1 MSGASVADTAL
12 TDPQLRRSI
21 AATLLPGFVGTTLPE
36 WLAQRLREGLG
47 GVCLFGQNI
56 ASAPQLRALT
66 DAIYAA
72 NPDAIVAIDE
82 EGGDVT
88 RLYYESGSPYPGNA
102 ILGRLG
108 DPGYTE
114 SVARRV
120 GEELRGAGVNLD
132 FAPDIDINSNPD
144 NPVIGVRSFG
154 SSPEVVAEHGAAWT
168 RGLQSAGVAVAAKHF
183 PGHGDTGTD
192 SHLELPVV
200 DLSAAQLREREL
212 VPFRAVIAA
221 GARAVMTSHILLPQL
236 DAVLPATLSPAIIEG
251 MLRGELGFEGVVVSD
266 ALDMHGASGDRGIP
280 EAAVL
285 ALAAGCDL
293 LCIGTENTDAELAA
307 IEAAIAAALAAG
319 RLAPSRLATA
329 ASRVRTLARGLASSA
344 PVPATVESTI
354 SARSHGAAR
363 AVSAD
368 STVGGSGIEAEDVAA
383 AQRAFDVSAYAEEW
397 VLRHGGGRYSVVRI
411 DTVANIAVGTA
422 PWGPFSA
429 IEADPTTPAVAAF
442 TANPA
447 VLFTEGDH
455 PDLVLA
461 AQSPVLVIGK
471 DNHRHAF
478 ARAAIDRLRA
488 ERQEVL
494 VVDMGWPSD
503 DRAYADIATFGASRL
518 VGKALLAF
526 LGDRRGLGLGLADG
540 PGHGS

>member
-1 MSGASVADTAL
+1 MSGTSVADSTVA
-12 TDPQLRRSI
+12 DRELRRSI
-21 AATLLPGFVGTTLPE
+21 AATLLPGFLGTTLPE
-36 WLAQRLREGLG
+36 WLEARLRDGLG

-56 ASAPQLRALT
+56 VSAEQLRALT

-72 NPDAIVAIDE
+72 NPDAVVAIDE

-88 RLYYESGSPYPGNA
+88 RLYYGSGSPYPGNA

-108 DPGYTE
+108 DPEYTE
-114 SVARRV
+114 RVAHRV
-120 GEELRGAGVNLD
+120 GQELRRAGVNLD

-183 PGHGDTGTD
+183 PGHGDTGAD

-200 DLSAAQLREREL
+200 DLSAEQLREREL
-212 VPFRAVIAA
+212 VPFRAVVAA

-236 DAVLPATLSPAIIEG
+236 DADLPATLSPAIVEG
-251 MLRGELGFEGVVVSD
+251 MLRGELGFDGVVVSD
-266 ALDMHGASGDRGIP
+266 ALDMHGASGERGIP

-293 LCIGTENTDAELAA
+293 LCIGTENTDEQLATIERTIAE
-307 IEAAIAAALAAG
+307 AIASG
-319 RLAPSRLATA
+319 RLTPARVTAAAARVHSLTHTSPAPSTPSLPSLPSTP
-329 ASRVRTLARGLASSA
+329 SPTIDSSESA
-344 PVPATVESTI
+344 PDTPSGAGLFEEAMLWAGDVQVVE
-354 SARSHGAAR
+354 
-363 AVSAD
+363 
-368 STVGGSGIEAEDVAA
+368 
-383 AQRAFDVSAYAEEW
+383 RAFDVSGYARAW
-397 VLRHGGGRYSVVRI
+397 VDEHGDGRYSVVRI

-429 IEADPTTPAVAAF
+429 VEAEPATPWATAF
-442 TANPA
+442 SANPA
-447 VLFTEGDH
+447 VVFTEGDH

-488 ERQEVL
+488 ERERVL

-503 DRAYADIATFGASRL
+503 DRSYADIATFGASRL
-518 VGKALLAF
+518 VGRALLEL
-526 LGDRRGLGLGLADG
+526 LGRR
-540 PGHGS
+540 S

>member
-1 MSGASVADTAL
+1 MTGASVAATAL
-12 TDPQLRRSI
+12 TDPDLRRSI

-36 WLAQRLREGLG
+36 WLAERLRGGLG

-56 ASAPQLRALT
+56 ADAAQLRALT
-66 DAIYAA
+66 EAIYAA

-102 ILGRLG
+102 VLGRLG
-108 DPGYTE
+108 DPAYTE

-120 GEELRGAGVNLD
+120 GVELRRAGVNLD

-154 SSPEVVAEHGAAWT
+154 TSPEVVAEHGAAWT

-183 PGHGDTGTD
+183 PGHGDTAAD

-200 DLSAAQLREREL
+200 DLSAEQLREREL
-212 VPFRAVIAA
+212 VPFRAVVAA

-236 DAVLPATLSPAIIEG
+236 DAALPATLSPAIVQG
-251 MLRGELGFEGVVVSD
+251 MLRGDLGFDGVVVSD
-266 ALDMHGASGDRGIP
+266 ALDMHGASGTRGIP

-307 IEAAIAAALAAG
+307 IEDAIAAAVARG
-319 RLAPSRLATA
+319 RLAPSRVAEASGRVLALARSLAPA
-329 ASRVRTLARGLASSA
+329 ASTPTIESA
-344 PVPATVESTI
+344 KT
-354 SARSHGAAR
+354 ARSDGVSR
-363 AVSAD
+363 AIPAD
-368 STVGGSGIEAEDVAA
+368 SMIGEEDAA
-383 AQRAFDVSAYAEEW
+383 AVARAFDVSAYAAEW
-397 VLRHGGGRYSVVRI
+397 LAANTGRYSVVRI

-422 PWGPFSA
+422 PWGPFA
-429 IEADPTTPAVAAF
+429 EVEADPASPPARRFA
-442 TANPA
+442 ANPA
-447 VLFTEGDH
+447 VLFTQDDH

-488 ERQEVL
+488 ERERVL

-518 VGKALLAF
+518 VGRALLDL
-526 LGDRRGLGLGLADG
+526 LGAT
-540 PGHGS
+540 S

>member
-12 TDPQLRRSI
+12 TDPDLRRSI
-21 AATLLPGFVGTTLPE
+21 AATLLPGFVGTTLPG
-36 WLAQRLREGLG
+36 WLATRLRAGLG

-56 ASAPQLRALT
+56 SSAAQLRELT

-72 NPDAIVAIDE
+72 NPEAIVAIDE

-108 DPGYTE
+108 DAAYTE
-114 SVARRV
+114 DVARRV
-120 GEELRGAGVNLD
+120 GEELRRAGVNLD

-168 RGLQSAGVAVAAKHF
+168 RGLQAAGVAVAAKHF
-183 PGHGDTGTD
+183 PGHGDTAAD

-200 DLSAAQLREREL
+200 DVSAEQLRSREL
-212 VPFRAVIAA
+212 LPFRAVVAA

-236 DAVLPATLSPAIIEG
+236 DATLPATLSPAIIEG
-251 MLRGELGFEGVVVSD
+251 MLRGELGFDGVVVSD
-266 ALDMHGASGDRGIP
+266 ALDMHGASGTRGIP

-293 LCIGTENTDAELAA
+293 LCIGTENTDAQLAA
-307 IEAAIAAALAAG
+307 IEDAIAAAVAAG
-319 RLAPSRLATA
+319 RITPARLAA
-329 ASRVRTLARGLASSA
+329 AAARVRSLAESVAPTAESA
-344 PVPATVESTI
+344 KNAHDTPVK
-354 SARSHGAAR
+354 RSLF
-363 AVSAD
+363 AD
-368 STVGGSGIEAEDVAA
+368 SMEGGLRGEDVAA
-383 AQRAFDVSAYAEEW
+383 AERAFDVSAEAREW
-397 VLRHGGGRYSVVRI
+397 LAANDGRYSVVRI

-422 PWGPFSA
+422 PWGPFA
-429 IEADPTTPAVAAF
+429 EVEADPGTPWAREFA
-442 TANPA
+442 ANPE

-461 AQSPVLVIGK
+461 AQSPVLVVGK

-488 ERQEVL
+488 ERERVL

-503 DRAYADIATFGASRL
+503 DRSYADIATFGASRL
-518 VGKALLAF
+518 VGRALLRL
-526 LGDRRGLGLGLADG
+526 LGHD
-540 PGHGS
+540 S

>member
-12 TDPQLRRSI
+12 TDLDLRRSI

-36 WLAQRLREGLG
+36 WLAERLRQGLG

-56 ASAPQLRALT
+56 ASARQLRELT

-72 NPDAIVAIDE
+72 NPDAVVAIDE

-108 DPGYTE
+108 DVDYTE
-114 SVARRV
+114 RVARRV
-120 GEELRGAGVNLD
+120 GEELRRAGVNLD

-154 SSPEVVAEHGAAWT
+154 TSPEVVAEHGAAWT

-183 PGHGDTGTD
+183 PGHGDTGAD

-200 DLSAAQLREREL
+200 DLSAAQLRAREL
-212 VPFRAVIAA
+212 VPFRAVVAA

-236 DAVLPATLSPAIIEG
+236 DAGLPATLSPAIIGG
-251 MLRGELGFEGVVVSD
+251 MLRGELGFDGVVVSD
-266 ALDMHGASGDRGIP
+266 ALDMHGASGERGIP

-293 LCIGTENTDAELAA
+293 LCIGTENTDEQLTA
-307 IEAAIAAALAAG
+307 ISAAIAAAVADG
-319 RLAPSRLATA
+319 RLTPDRLANA
-329 ASRVRTLARGLASSA
+329 ATRVRALAHSLPDADADAAEHRKSAADTPHGTAETLFSA
-344 PVPATVESTI
+344 AVDAGDV
-354 SARSHGAAR
+354 R
-363 AVSAD
+363 AV
-368 STVGGSGIEAEDVAA
+368 E
-383 AQRAFDVSAYAEEW
+383 RAFDVSAYAAEW
-397 VLRHGGGRYSVVRI
+397 LRANTGSYSVVRI
-411 DTVANIAVGTA
+411 DTVANIAVGSA
-422 PWGPFSA
+422 PWGPFA
-429 IEADPTTPAVAAF
+429 EVEADPATPWAEEFAS
-442 TANPA
+442 NPA
-447 VLFTEGDH
+447 VLFTQNDH

-461 AQSPVLVIGK
+461 AQSPVLVVGK

-488 ERQEVL
+488 ERERVL

-503 DRAYADIATFGASRL
+503 DRAYADLATFGASRL
-518 VGKALLAF
+518 VGRALLEL
-526 LGDRRGLGLGLADG
+526 LGRKL
-540 PGHGS
+540 

>member
-1 MSGASVADTAL
+1 MSGASVAHTAV
-12 TDPQLRRSI
+12 TDPDLRRSI
-21 AATLLPGFVGTTLPE
+21 AATLLPGFVGTTLPA
-36 WLAQRLREGLG
+36 WLEERLRGGLG

-56 ASAPQLRALT
+56 ATAEQLRALT

-72 NPDAIVAIDE
+72 NPDAVIAIDE

-88 RLYYESGSPYPGNA
+88 RLYYGSGSPYPGNA

-108 DPGYTE
+108 DADYTE
-114 SVARRV
+114 RVAHRV
-120 GEELRGAGVNLD
+120 GQELRRAGVNLD

-154 SSPEVVAEHGAAWT
+154 STPEVVAEHGAAWT

-200 DLSAAQLREREL
+200 DLSPQQLREREL
-212 VPFRAVIAA
+212 VPFRAVIGA

-266 ALDMHGASGDRGIP
+266 ALDMQGASGERGIP

-293 LCIGTENTDAELAA
+293 LCIGTENTDEELAA
-307 IEAAIAAALAAG
+307 IERAIADAVAADRLPAA
-319 RLAPSRLATA
+319 RVSTA
-329 ASRVRTLARGLASSA
+329 AARVRTLARSLAPA
-344 PVPATVESTI
+344 PPTVESAN
-354 SARSHGAAR
+354 SAHDTPAERPKF
-363 AVSAD
+363 AD
-368 STVGGSGIEAEDVAA
+368 STAGRSQVRAADVAA
-383 AQRAFDVSAYAEEW
+383 AERAFDVSEQAWEW
-397 VLRHGGGRYSVVRI
+397 LRENGGGRYSVVRI

-422 PWGPFSA
+422 PWGPFSEV
-429 IEADPTTPAVAAF
+429 EADPGTPWAAAF
-442 TANPA
+442 TGNPA
-447 VLFTEGDH
+447 VVFTENDH

-488 ERQEVL
+488 ERERVL

-518 VGKALLAF
+518 VGRALLEL
-526 LGDRRGLGLGLADG
+526 LGRRT
-540 PGHGS
+540 

>member
-1 MSGASVADTAL
+1 VSGASVADTAL
-12 TDPQLRRSI
+12 TDPELRRSI
-21 AATLLPGFVGTTLPE
+21 AATLLPGFVGTTLPG
-36 WLAQRLREGLG
+36 WLASRLRAGLG

-56 ASAPQLRALT
+56 SSAAQLRELT

-72 NPDAIVAIDE
+72 NPEAIVAIDE

-108 DPGYTE
+108 DAAYTE
-114 SVARRV
+114 DVARRV
-120 GEELRGAGVNLD
+120 GDELRRAGVNLD

-168 RGLQSAGVAVAAKHF
+168 RGLQAAGVAVAAKHF
-183 PGHGDTGTD
+183 PGHGDTAAD

-200 DLSAAQLREREL
+200 DLSVEQLRSREL
-212 VPFRAVIAA
+212 LPFRAVVAA

-236 DAVLPATLSPAIIEG
+236 DADLPATLSPAIIEG
-251 MLRGELGFEGVVVSD
+251 MLRGELGFDGVVVSD
-266 ALDMHGASGDRGIP
+266 ALDMHGASGTRGIP

-293 LCIGTENTDAELAA
+293 LCIGTENTDAQLAA
-307 IEAAIAAALAAG
+307 IEDAIAAAVASG
-319 RLAPSRLATA
+319 RLSRERLTA
-329 ASRVRTLARGLASSA
+329 AATRVRTLAHAVPPANAPTAESA
-344 PVPATVESTI
+344 KSAQDTPVK
-354 SARSHGAAR
+354 RSLF
-363 AVSAD
+363 AD
-368 STVGGSGIEAEDVAA
+368 SMEGGLRGEDVAA
-383 AQRAFDVSAYAEEW
+383 AEAAFDVSVEAREW
-397 VLRHGGGRYSVVRI
+397 LTANDGRYSVVRI

-422 PWGPFSA
+422 PWGPFA
-429 IEADPTTPAVAAF
+429 EVEADPGTQWAREFA
-442 TANPA
+442 ANPE

-461 AQSPVLVIGK
+461 AQSPVLVVGK

-488 ERQEVL
+488 ERERVL

-503 DRAYADIATFGASRL
+503 DRSYADIATFGASRL
-518 VGKALLAF
+518 VGRALLR
-526 LGDRRGLGLGLADG
+526 LL
-540 PGHGS
+540 GHGSGDGHDS

>member
-1 MSGASVADTAL
+1 MSGASLADTAV
-12 TDPQLRRSI
+12 TDPDLRRSI
-21 AATLLPGFVGTTLPE
+21 AATLLPGFLGTTLPA
-36 WLAQRLREGLG
+36 WLEARLRGGLG

-56 ASAPQLRALT
+56 VSADQLRTLT

-88 RLYYESGSPYPGNA
+88 RLYYGSGSPYPGNA

-108 DPGYTE
+108 DAAYTQR
-114 SVARRV
+114 VAQRV

-154 SSPEVVAEHGAAWT
+154 TSPTVVAEHGAAWT

-200 DLSAAQLREREL
+200 DLSAEQLREREL
-212 VPFRAVIAA
+212 VPFSAVIEA

-236 DAVLPATLSPAIIEG
+236 DAVLPATLSPAIIQG

-266 ALDMHGASGDRGIP
+266 ALDMHGASGERGIP

-293 LCIGTENTDAELAA
+293 LCIGTENTDEQLAT
-307 IEAAIAAALAAG
+307 IENSIAAAVTSG
-319 RLAPSRLATA
+319 RLAPTRVAAAAT
-329 ASRVRTLARGLASSA
+329 RVLTL
-344 PVPATVESTI
+344 
-354 SARSHGAAR
+354 AR
-363 AVSAD
+363 AVSLSPAPTVESAEFARDAPEGRAKIAD
-368 STVGGSGIEAEDVAA
+368 STEGGAGRGEAAGIWEGDVAA
-383 AQRAFDVSAYAEEW
+383 VGRAFDVSAYAGEW
-397 VLRHGGGRYSVVRI
+397 LQEHAGGRYSVVRI

-422 PWGPFSA
+422 PWGPFA
-429 IEADPTTPAVAAF
+429 EVEADPASPWAVAF
-442 TANPA
+442 SANPA
-447 VLFTEGDH
+447 VLFTEDDH

-461 AQSPVLVIGK
+461 AQSPVLVIGR

-488 ERQEVL
+488 ERERVL

-518 VGKALLAF
+518 VGRALLEL
-526 LGDRRGLGLGLADG
+526 LGRR
-540 PGHGS
+540 S